1 MKKLLTMIICAML
14 LFPCITWVL
23 VSADSQST
31 TVRYSVRATIIYRDY
46 DGTQTT
52 QKVDVGSYLK
62 EPGHKTRE
70 GYTFVGWK
78 NSDTEKFWDFSD
90 SVQSSL
96 ILIATYEKNAEDETD
111 QTENQE
117 DVQIGKGGVS
127 VEIKTE
133 NGMSGVSLGT
143 DKESFV
149 KMLIENGDITPEEV
163 AQLKAGA
170 TMDIVLVVTA
180 GESMISD
187 TARKQMEA
195 AAGDYTI
202 GQYLDISLYKT
213 ITVNGKSGDR
223 KQIYTTAGMIIVTIK
238 VPDKL
243 INTDKTMERTYC
255 ILRNHEGTVEKLP
268 CTYDAGTHILTFQ
281 TNQFSD
287 YAIAYK
293 DVRKTETEAN
303 TEQNPTSEK
312 ATEKQTTTS
321 SGSGAPGTGDETEWS
336 WYLALLGAAL
346 LLIIGT
352 VAKKKR

>member
-1 MKKLLTMIICAML
+1 MKRFVTILLSMML
-14 LFPCITWVL
+14 LFPCIVSI
-23 VSADSQST
+23 VISADIQST
-31 TVRYSVRATIIYRDY
+31 TVRYSVSATIIYRDY

-52 QKVDVGSYLK
+52 QKVEVGSYLK

-78 NSDTEKFWDFSD
+78 NSDTGKLWDFSEP
-90 SVQSSL
+90 VESSL
-96 ILIATYEKNAEDETD
+96 ILVATYKKNTEEDTD
-111 QTENQE
+111 QTGNQE

-133 NGMSGVSLGT
+133 NGMSGVSIGA

-149 KMLIENGDITPEEV
+149 NMLIENGDITPEEV

-170 TMDIVLVVTA
+170 TMDIVLIVTA
-180 GESMISD
+180 GETTIS
-187 TARKQMEA
+187 TSSQKQMEA
-195 AAGDYTI
+195 VAGDYTI

-223 KQIYTTAGMIIVTIK
+223 KQIHTTAGMITVTIK

-243 INTDKTMERTYC
+243 INTDKTVERSYC
-255 ILRNHEGTVEKLP
+255 ILRNHEGTVEKLS
-268 CTYDAGTHILTFQ
+268 CTYDADTHILTFQ

-312 ATEKQTTTS
+312 VTEKQNATS
-321 SGSGAPGTGDETEWS
+321 YDSGAPGTGDETDWIS
-336 WYLALLGAAL
+336 YLALLGAAF

-352 VAKKKR
+352 VAKKSH